1 MSRSF
6 YLFLRKLIVYSIG
19 GGLPLQSTTRQ
30 KKIEKKKKRKKEKRR
45 AARAGEVPSR
55 SWRMVSCCTAKAIVA
70 AHCRGTANPDSPA
83 VAFAVTMADDR
94 PAMPRDQGFLP

>member
-1 MSRSF
+1 
-6 YLFLRKLIVYSIG
+6 
-19 GGLPLQSTTRQ
+19 
-30 KKIEKKKKRKKEKRR
+30 
-45 AARAGEVPSR
+45 
-55 SWRMVSCCTAKAIVA
+55 MVSCCTAKAIVA